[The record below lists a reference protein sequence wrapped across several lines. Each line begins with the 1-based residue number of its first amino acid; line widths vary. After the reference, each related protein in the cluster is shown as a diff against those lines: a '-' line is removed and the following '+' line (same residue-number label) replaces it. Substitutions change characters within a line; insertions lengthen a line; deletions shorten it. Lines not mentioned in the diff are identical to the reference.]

1 MRHFLSVT
9 TSIAVFSLF
18 SAASFAGDC
27 NKTVMGGGCTSQ
39 ADAGVAPHMKAQPQV
54 VGKSAKVQAV
64 AKPAVTSATS
74 VRAVKVSH

>member
-18 SAASFAGDC
+18 SATSFAGDC
-27 NKTVMGGGCTSQ
+27 NRTVMGGGCTSQ
-39 ADAGVAPHMKAQPQV
+39 ADAGVAPHMKSHPQV
-54 VGKSAKVQAV
+54 GKTIKVQAA